1 MARSRRAARIL
12 VVDDDPGL
20 LRLLT
25 IRLRS
30 QKYEVEPAPN
40 AADALAAVTR
50 FRPDLVVTDLRMAQ
64 MDGIALLKELQRRW
78 PSLNVI
84 MLTAHGTI
92 PDAVRATQSGAF
104 AFLTKPVE
112 KEQLL
117 EEVRR
122 ALRTSGFSDA
132 EGDDWR
138 AEFATRSPLLEDR
151 LDKVHRVAGT
161 DAAVFITGETGT
173 GKEMLA
179 RAIHRASPRR
189 EAELVTLE
197 CGPLEAATGE
207 AAASSEAAL
216 NRVLDEA
223 RGGTVLLRELD
234 AMPLALQTRLA
245 KRLEGSDVRVIATL
259 DRRVDGPGVSTGP
272 GVAPAAQDDTLG
284 DTARLSPELLDRL
297 GPVTVEMPPLSHRRE
312 DIPLLVQ
319 QCLDDVAAETGQ
331 AKRTCS
337 PEAMELLAAARW
349 PGNVRQ
355 LRMVVRQAA
364 TTGAGAVITPEQ
376 IEEAQ
381 GQTSQL
387 PSFDEARDEFTRRYL
402 VQLLQIT
409 EGNVSQAARLAKRNR
424 TDFYKLL
431 SRHGIEPEEFKR

>member
-1 MARSRRAARIL
+1 MSRSRRTPRIL

-30 QKYEVEPAPN
+30 QKYEVEPSPN
-40 AADALAAVTR
+40 ATEALAAVAR

-92 PDAVRATQSGAF
+92 PDAVKATQSGAF

-117 EEVRR
+117 AEVHR
-122 ALRTSGFSDA
+122 ALKTSGFSDA

-138 AEFATRSPLLEDR
+138 SEFATRSPLLEDR
-151 LDKVHRVAGT
+151 LDKAHRVAGT
-161 DAAVFITGETGT
+161 DATVFITGEQGT

-179 RAIHRASPRR
+179 RAIHRASSRCQT
-189 EAELVTLE
+189 ELVTLE
-197 CGPLEAATGE
+197 CGSLEAATGE
-207 AAASSEAAL
+207 TAL
-216 NRVLDEA
+216 TRALGEA
-223 RGGTVLLRELD
+223 RGGTLLLRELD
-234 AMPLALQTRLA
+234 AMPLPLQGRLTRL
-245 KRLEGSDVRVIATL
+245 LEGTDVRVVATL
-259 DRRVDGPGVSTGP
+259 EE
-272 GVAPAAQDDTLG
+272 AAADS
-284 DTARLSPELLDRL
+284 ARLSPELLDRL
-297 GPVTVEMPPLSHRRE
+297 QAVQLEMPPLDRRRE
-312 DIPLLVQ
+312 DVPLLVQ
-319 QCLDDVAAETGQ
+319 QCLDDVADETGQ
-331 AKRTCS
+331 PKRTCS

-349 PGNVRQ
+349 PGNIRQ

-376 IEEAQ
+376 IDEAQ
-381 GQTSQL
+381 GQTTQL

>member
-1 MARSRRAARIL
+1 MTRPRRTPRIL

-30 QKYEVEPAPN
+30 QKYEVEPVAS
-40 AADALAAVTR
+40 AADALAAVAR
-50 FRPDLVVTDLRMAQ
+50 FRPDLVITDLRMAQ
-64 MDGIALLKELQRRW
+64 MDGIALLKELQRKW

-92 PDAVRATQSGAF
+92 PDAVKATQSGAF

-122 ALRTSGFSDA
+122 ALKTSGFADT
-132 EGDDWR
+132 ETDDWR
-138 AEFATRSPLLEDR
+138 AKFATRSPLVEDR
-151 LDKVHRVAGT
+151 LARAHRVADT
-161 DAAVFITGETGT
+161 DATVLITGEPGT
-173 GKEMLA
+173 GKELLA
-179 RAIHRASPRR
+179 EAIHRASGRR
-189 EAELVTLE
+189 DGPFVELD
-197 CGPLEAATGE
+197 CGGLDAVTGE
-207 AAASSEAAL
+207 ADLTRAL
-216 NRVLDEA
+216 DTA
-223 RGGTVLLRELD
+223 RGGSILLRAVDELPPSLP
-234 AMPLALQTRLA
+234 ARLA
-245 KRLEGSDVRVIATL
+245 G
-259 DRRVDGPGVSTGP
+259 
-272 GVAPAAQDDTLG
+272 
-284 DTARLSPELLDRL
+284 LLDGSNTRVLATSDRQREELAADERFSENLLERL
-297 GPVTVEMPPLSHRRE
+297 QAVHIELPPLSTRRE

-331 AKRTCS
+331 PKRSCS

-364 TTGAGAVITPEQ
+364 TTGAGAVITPQQ

-381 GQTSQL
+381 GQTTQL
-387 PSFDEARDEFTRRYL
+387 PSFDEARDEFTRKYL

-431 SRHGIEPEEFKR
+431 SRHGIEPEEFKG

>member
-1 MARSRRAARIL
+1 MTRSRRTPRIL

-40 AADALAAVTR
+40 AAEALAAVAR
-50 FRPDLVVTDLRMAQ
+50 FRPDLVITDLRMAQ

-92 PDAVRATQSGAF
+92 PDAVKATQSGAF

-122 ALRTSGFSDA
+122 ALKTSGYTDTDA
-132 EGDDWR
+132 DDWR

-151 LDKVHRVAGT
+151 LAKAHRVAAT
-161 DAAVFITGETGT
+161 ETAVFITGEPGT

-179 RAIHRASPRR
+179 RAIHRASARR

-197 CGPLEAATGE
+197 CGALEAATGE
-207 AAASSEAAL
+207 AAANSEVAL
-216 NRVLDEA
+216 SRALSEA
-223 RGGTVLLRELD
+223 RGGMLLLRELD
-234 AMPLALQTRLA
+234 AMPMPLQTRLA
-245 KRLEGSDVRVIATL
+245 KMLDDADVRVVATL
-259 DRRVDGPGVSTGP
+259 E
-272 GVAPAAQDDTLG
+272 DTLSEG
-284 DTARLSPELLDRL
+284 PKLSPELVDKL
-297 GPVTVEMPPLSHRRE
+297 GVVQVELPPLSQRRE
-312 DIPLLVQ
+312 DVPLIVQ
-319 QCLDDVAAETGQ
+319 QCLDDVAVETTQ
-331 AKRTCS
+331 PKRTCS
-337 PEAMELLAAARW
+337 PEAMELLASARW

-381 GQTSQL
+381 GQTTQL

-431 SRHGIEPEEFKR
+431 SRHGIEPEDFKR